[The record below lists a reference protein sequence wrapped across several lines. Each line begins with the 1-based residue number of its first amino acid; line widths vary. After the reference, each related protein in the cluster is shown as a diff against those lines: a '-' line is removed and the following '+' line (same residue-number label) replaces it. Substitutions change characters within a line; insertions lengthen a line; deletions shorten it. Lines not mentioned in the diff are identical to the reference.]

1 VSARIDVRDLTVV
14 FPGSDKPVDALG
26 PLSFMVEP
34 GEFVS
39 VIGPSG
45 CGKTTL
51 ARVLST
57 LVVPSGGRIS
67 VKSDSGDPPRVALVP
82 QEFSLLPWKT
92 ALENVLYGLY
102 GTPIHDKAD
111 RVQRA
116 MDWLERMGLKE
127 FADKY
132 PDNLSGGM
140 KQRVAIARA
149 LATTPDLLVMDEPF
163 ASLDAQTRENMQE
176 ELLGTQEYSA
186 ITTLFITHSLE
197 EAIILSDRIFVLSK
211 RPGSLIMDKVVAL
224 PRTADSRSPTSEQF
238 TTIRKELRQ
247 LLREQGDLFSIRS
260 GEKA

>member
-1 VSARIDVRDLTVV
+1 VSARIDVRDLTVR
-14 FPGSDKPVDALG
+14 FPGSGKPVDALG
-26 PLSFMVEP
+26 PLRFLIEP

-57 LVVPSGGRIS
+57 LVDPSEGEVS
-67 VKSDSGDPPRVALVP
+67 VRSDSGGLPRVALVP

-92 ALENVLYGLY
+92 ALQNIVYGLY
-102 GTPIHDKAD
+102 GTRFATNAE

-116 MDWLERMGLKE
+116 MDWLERMGLIE
-127 FADKY
+127 FANEY

-176 ELLGTQEYSA
+176 ELLETQEYSS

-197 EAIILSDRIFVLSK
+197 EAIILSDRVLVLSK
-211 RPGSLIMDKVVAL
+211 RPGTLVMDKVVSL
-224 PRTADSRSPTSEQF
+224 PRTTDARSPTSEKF
-238 TTIRKELRQ
+238 TIIRKELRQ
-247 LLREQGDLFSIRS
+247 LLREQGDPLNVKI